1 MALID
6 FAPTMLDYLG
16 AAIPAHMTGRSVRYV
31 FSVSVFTLVLYLF
44 DANDVLA
51 TIAGADVASAVIT
64 VGFALGA
71 LFFSAIRLKQLLVLQ
86 DIMLSLRNV
95 FFVGLS
101 ATFYG
106 LVLPGGTV
114 AAFAVRFVQLSRD
127 ARVEPVAAALVVD
140 RIIAIMFLVVIGTMA
155 IALDQAEPL
164 WADVIVAGTIFG
176 AGIFAFGRRSSMW
189 VINRLDNVASNESS
203 SKLHRFGVRISKAF
217 SNYSTAG
224 GGEVLIVLATSL
236 LAHLCGC
243 LAYYAIATSMDLD
256 ISFLS
261 ICWIRSGMI
270 LLTMIPVSV
279 AGLGLREIAAIGLL
293 VPLGFGEAQAI
304 GFSILISLATS
315 VIIGL
320 IGGFSEL
327 LRLTGRR

>member
-1 MALID
+1 M
-6 FAPTMLDYLG
+6 PTVKT
-16 AAIPAHMTGRSVRYV
+16 AARYV
-31 FSVSVFTLVLYLF
+31 FSVSVFTLILYLF

-51 TIAGADVASAVIT
+51 IMAGADVASIVIA

-71 LFFSAIRLKQLLVLQ
+71 QFFSAIRLKLLLVLQ
-86 DIMLSLRNV
+86 DITLSLRKV

-101 ATFYG
+101 AIFYG
-106 LVLPGGTV
+106 LVIPGGAV

-140 RIIAIMFLVVIGTMA
+140 RIIATVFLVVIGTMA

-164 WADVIVAGTIFG
+164 WAGVIVAGTIFG

-189 VINRLDNVASNESS
+189 VIDRLNNVASNESS
-203 SKLHRFGVRISKAF
+203 SRLHRFGVRISRAF
-217 SNYSTAG
+217 LNYSTAG
-224 GGEVLIVLATSL
+224 GGEVLIILATSL

-243 LAYYAIATSMDLD
+243 LAYYAIATGMGLD

-270 LLTMIPVSV
+270 LSTMIPVSV
-279 AGLGLREIAAIGLL
+279 AGLGLREIAALALL
-293 VPLGFGEAQAI
+293 VPLGFDEAQAV
-304 GFSILISLATS
+304 GFSILIFLATP

-320 IGGFSEL
+320 IGGFGEL
-327 LRLTGRR
+327 LRATDRR